1 MAAQVT
7 AARFD
12 PNAFLPEM
20 LPEISRQGC
29 HRCEIGDR
37 HRDRPPGIGAPAKV
51 TVGGGREKESV
62 KELASPATSAPS
74 GRRPRVA
81 PSRSVKAGTPG
92 ADAVGGPPERAVGSR
107 ADGGGLP
114 AKGQGK
120 PATGGASGAGAVDR
134 CARAL
139 RCKFRPDP
147 LGLAPPLL
155 RLTAKSARRAES
167 VQIPPPHASAV
178 AVLDTSMGRGGLRPL
193 ALL

>member
-1 MAAQVT
+1 
-7 AARFD
+7 
-12 PNAFLPEM
+12 M

-147 LGLAPPLL
+147 LGLAPPPSANCQICTQSGICSNSSSTCIGGRRL
-155 RLTAKSARRAES
+155 RYLDGPRWATAACFTIRSCN
-167 VQIPPPHASAV
+167 
-178 AVLDTSMGRGGLRPL
+178 
-193 ALL
+193 